1 MAAPTSIARS
11 EHNLSSRNIDD
22 DALKVIRRLQ
32 QNAFETYLV
41 GGGVRD
47 LLLERRPKDFDLG
60 TSAHPNQIKKLFRNC
75 WIIGRRF
82 RLAHIKFGAKTLEVA
97 TFRKKVP
104 PETDTERKAREAEQA
119 ARREAASRD
128 GTKPRRVI
136 PRDNT
141 FGTAEEDAFRRDFT
155 INALFYDASNR
166 SILDYVGGM
175 EDIRSRTIRSIGDP
189 NERFLEDPVR
199 MLRAV
204 VLAARLDLS
213 IDPAVSA
220 AIRKHRGEIV
230 HSSPAR
236 LVEELYKIA
245 RSGSSEQIVRDLSD
259 TGLLRHIAPELDR
272 ARSDAL
278 WRSLGALD
286 RYRRRFDDSPPSLC
300 NAVLLG
306 SLVSS
311 FTAIER
317 PHRRAAREPLSKQ
330 PLEVALGVLPV
341 ARRDVERLRQIVD
354 LHGRLTGAPLSPRA
368 KRTLT
373 HRSAFADVLTWIE
386 IHGDSPEL
394 AEQWRA
400 EAASQAD
407 ASDDAPRPRRR
418 RRRRRRRGPRSGEGG
433 GEPSAGG
440 ETPSDG

>member
-104 PETDTERKAREAEQA
+104 SETDTERKAREAEQA

-189 NERFLEDPVR
+189 NERCLEDPVR

-317 PHRRAAREPLSKQ
+317 PHRRAAREPLSKR

-418 RRRRRRRGPRSGEGG
+418 RRRRRGPRSGEGG

>member
-1 MAAPTSIARS
+1 MAAPISIARS

-32 QNAFETYLV
+32 QNEFETYLV

-317 PHRRAAREPLSKQ
+317 PHRRAAREPLSKR

-418 RRRRRRRGPRSGEGG
+418 RRRRRGPRSGEGG

>member
-82 RLAHIKFGAKTLEVA
+82 RLAHIKFGAKTVEVA

-104 PETDTERKAREAEQA
+104 PETDTERKAREAEQV
-119 ARREAASRD
+119 ARRETASRD
-128 GTKPRRVI
+128 GTKPRRII

-166 SILDYVGGM
+166 SILDYIGGM

-317 PHRRAAREPLSKQ
+317 PRRRAVREPLSKR

-418 RRRRRRRGPRSGEGG
+418 RRRRRGPRSGEGG